1 MFAGQPAFTNV
12 SGGSLTDDGPEHNSK
27 RLLLSRIHACPIL
40 DKLFKFSLVMR
51 TFQAW
56 QAGTANVVPRKMRR
70 AMSAAKP
77 YRSRRVSGRP
87 PVRQYV
93 SHSAAMAG
101 RRDLQYRRPWTG
113 RDDRAHGRSSSPT
126 GAVAEDGWRHGDP
139 RSAHGSPAPR
149 SSASQGRAVG
159 HEALREGAP
168 GAAAA
173 PGTDNGGDRGAV

>member
-12 SGGSLTDDGPEHNSK
+12 SGGSLTDDGSEHNSK

-87 PVRQYV
+87 PVRQQV

-101 RRDLQYRRPWTG
+101 RRDLQYCRPWTG
-113 RDDRAHGRSSSPT
+113 WEIERTAARRLRPARLPKTAGDMAIPGPRMAAQHRVRARHRDA
-126 GAVAEDGWRHGDP
+126 
-139 RSAHGSPAPR
+139 RSATKPS
-149 SSASQGRAVG
+149 GRALP
-159 HEALREGAP
+159 ARPRRPARTM
-168 GAAAA
+168 A
-173 PGTDNGGDRGAV
+173 GT